1 MSLDVQVMEIV
12 RAFAEM
18 KAPSKVKDEAALN
31 YINGLSHPHRPLIYN
46 YVQFYFKAKQ
56 HWREE
61 QEYIR
66 HQGLIDRRDK
76 TGEVE

>member
-1 MSLDVQVMEIV
+1 MSLDIQVMEFV

-18 KAPSKVKDEAALN
+18 RVPSKVKDEAALN
-31 YINGLSHPHRPLIYN
+31 YINNLGKEHRPLIHN

-66 HQGLIDRRDK
+66 HQGVSYNH

>member
-1 MSLDVQVMEIV
+1 MTLDIQVMEIL
-12 RAFAEM
+12 RAFAEL
-18 KAPSKVKDEAALN
+18 KTPSKVKDEAALN
-31 YINGLSHPHRPLIYN
+31 YINNLSQPHRPLIHN

-66 HQGLIDRRDK
+66 HRARPERRDK